1 VSDSPDPRKSH
12 GVLERLLTT
21 LEVSAFGMMEC
32 SVSPG
37 WRLELSAVDS
47 TTIFYSRS
55 ATGELTVGAGPA
67 IALAPHTLVIAP
79 PRRPVQIA
87 VDAGDSASA
96 PRVKEEQW
104 RQSGHCESTHSWI
117 AGSGHGA
124 GQLYCGC
131 FRASYAATLD
141 LFGSLRAPIV
151 EQFSPV
157 DELEDKLR
165 SALMEVKARQIGM
178 GTMTTALLKQVL
190 VSLLRR
196 SLRSTQPWVDWLAVV
211 RDPKIGRAFADMVSR
226 PGAPHTVLSLSQTA
240 GLSRSAFM
248 ARFAAVFGDSPL
260 SALRR
265 LRMRQ
270 AARLLADGSLSVKQ
284 VVHTVGYNSR
294 SSFIR
299 AFRQVYG
306 HDPLNRTT
314 AAQACHHPNAKDGP
328 RRNESGARDRL
339 VNAGAVNLRSYGP

>member
-1 VSDSPDPRKSH
+1 
-12 GVLERLLTT
+12 LITT
-21 LEVSAFGMMEC
+21 LEVSAFEMMEC
-32 SVSPG
+32 SISPG
-37 WRLELSAVDS
+37 WQFALSAVDS
-47 TTIFYSRS
+47 TTIYYSRS
-55 ATGELTVGAGPA
+55 TVGELTVGAGPV
-67 IALAPHTLVIAP
+67 IALAPHTLIIAP
-79 PRRPVQIA
+79 PQRPIKIV
-87 VDAGDSASA
+87 VNAGDSASA
-96 PRVKEEQW
+96 PRVMSQQW
-104 RQSGHCESTHSWI
+104 RQPDHFQCTHSWI
-117 AGSGHGA
+117 AGVGEQA
-124 GQLYCGC
+124 GQLYCGR
-131 FRASYAATLD
+131 FRASYASTLD
-141 LFGSLRAPIV
+141 LFGLLREPIV

-157 DELEDKLR
+157 DELEHKLK
-165 SALMEVKARQIGM
+165 SVLMEVKACQLGM

-196 SLRSTQPWVDWLAVV
+196 SLHSGEPWAEWLGVV

-270 AARLLADGSLSVKQ
+270 AAKLLADGSLSVKQ
-284 VVHTVGYNSR
+284 VVHAVGYNSR

-306 HDPLNRTT
+306 RDPLNRTT
-314 AAQACHHPNAKDGP
+314 AARACHHPHAKDG
-328 RRNESGARDRL
+328 RGATVL
-339 VNAGAVNLRSYGP
+339 KMACATASSEPAL